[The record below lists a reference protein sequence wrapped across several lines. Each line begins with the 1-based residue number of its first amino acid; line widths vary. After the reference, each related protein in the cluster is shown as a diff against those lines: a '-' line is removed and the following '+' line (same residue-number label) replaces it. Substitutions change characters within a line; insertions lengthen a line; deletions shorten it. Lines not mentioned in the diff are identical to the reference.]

1 MRSLSLS
8 ALTLS
13 SSLLLLLLLL
23 LNTKRCRASI
33 SLPEMDGDLPLYSIA
48 DHSNLDSE
56 FMMDSEINRIL
67 SASAAAAAAGN
78 QGLDPSKILFKL
90 RDSIRYGLEQKNN
103 IRCRLYNRVDPCFR
117 DRA

>member
-23 LNTKRCRASI
+23 SSKRCRASI

-48 DHSNLDSE
+48 DSNLDSE

-67 SASAAAAAAGN
+67 SAAASAAAAGSSN
-78 QGLDPSKILFKL
+78 QVLDPSQILFQL
-90 RDSIRYGLEQKNN
+90 RESIRYGLEQKNN
-103 IRCRLYNRVDPCFR
+103 IRCRLYNRADPCFR

>member
-8 ALTLS
+8 ALTL

-48 DHSNLDSE
+48 DSNLDSE

-67 SASAAAAAAGN
+67 VGSVPVNIYKTKDSGN
-78 QGLDPSKILFKL
+78 PLFQCGRGQRYCVAQDNKNRCVPYK
-90 RDSIRYGLEQKNN
+90 RDCNH
-103 IRCRLYNRVDPCFR
+103 
-117 DRA
+117 

>member
-13 SSLLLLLLLL
+13 SSLLLLL

-48 DHSNLDSE
+48 DSNLDSE
-56 FMMDSEINRIL
+56 FMMDSESNRIL

-78 QGLDPSKILFKL
+78 QGLDPSKIVFKL
-90 RDSIRYGLEQKNN
+90 RESIRYGLEQKNN
-103 IRCRLYNRVDPCFR
+103 IRCGLYNRVDPCFR